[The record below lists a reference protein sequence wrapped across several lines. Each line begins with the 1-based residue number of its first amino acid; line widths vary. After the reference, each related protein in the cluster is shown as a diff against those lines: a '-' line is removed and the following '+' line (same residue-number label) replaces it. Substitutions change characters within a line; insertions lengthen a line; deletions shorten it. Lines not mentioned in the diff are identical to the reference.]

1 MAGAR
6 YLRTQ
11 MSTPETPRPTSPPPP
26 PPRKER
32 ALVSKSIAALA
43 LALLLAAF
51 GVANDSDVP
60 VDWLLG
66 TTQTPLILVI
76 LVSAALGVVL
86 GLFGA
91 WRRSR

>member
-1 MAGAR
+1 
-6 YLRTQ
+6 
-11 MSTPETPRPTSPPPP
+11 MSTPETPPAPPTSTSPPPP

-43 LALLLAAF
+43 VALLLAAF
-51 GVANDSDVP
+51 GVSNDNNVP

-66 TTQTPLILVI
+66 TTQTPLIVVI

>member
-1 MAGAR
+1 
-6 YLRTQ
+6 
-11 MSTPETPRPTSPPPP
+11 MSTPETPPAPPSSTSPP

-43 LALLLAAF
+43 VALLLAAF
-51 GVANDSDVP
+51 GVSNDNNVP

-66 TTQTPLILVI
+66 TTQTPLIVVI